1 MLLSLFVTSMS
12 SAAQSS
18 ISVNSE
24 YSIGELSTSSEI
36 EECFNLSLDYNL
48 LLKDWLSWTG
58 GIYAQSDKFY
68 SGGTYSSSGDVFVDG
83 ILLENVVRNMRA
95 QGSSKALLLTSGMK
109 VEKYGFSAGVK
120 GGIGLSNLFSTWTY
134 SVVHEGLDIN
144 RHSFKEEYEVVPTWL
159 IALKLSYMYPVANNF
174 KLGISFSGNILG
186 SLERSITNTEG
197 DYSPEEYYDPELSRI
212 PATNY
217 SENFI
222 FSGLIAEF
230 TF

>member
-1 MLLSLFVTSMS
+1 VT
-12 SAAQSS
+12 QSS

>member
-1 MLLSLFVTSMS
+1 MTRYYILLLSLFVTSMS

-36 EECFNLSLDYNL
+36 
-48 LLKDWLSWTG
+48 
-58 GIYAQSDKFY
+58 
-68 SGGTYSSSGDVFVDG
+68 TYSSSGDVFVDG

>member
-1 MLLSLFVTSMS
+1 
-12 SAAQSS
+12 
-18 ISVNSE
+18 
-24 YSIGELSTSSEI
+24 
-36 EECFNLSLDYNL
+36 
-48 LLKDWLSWTG
+48 
-58 GIYAQSDKFY
+58 
-68 SGGTYSSSGDVFVDG
+68 
-83 ILLENVVRNMRA
+83 MRA